1 VTSEELPALDCHAHI
16 APDVTPPQLDALGD
30 VVVFAVTRS
39 LDEAER
45 VSRRADP
52 RLVWGCGVH
61 PAVAEALSA
70 FDERRFR
77 RLLSRFALVGE
88 VGMDRRAGGLDQQAA
103 VLRSIMRA
111 VADEPVLLSL
121 HSAGCADKLVDV
133 LAERPHP
140 GAILHWFL
148 GDDDSLRRAV
158 DFGCFFSV
166 NGSMSEETLSR
177 IPADRMLPETDFPA
191 TKRRG
196 GGRAPGAVKDLEER
210 VASVLGETRESVRR
224 RWYRN
229 LRSIATAS
237 KALDRLP
244 ENLFNLLLAA

>member
-1 VTSEELPALDCHAHI
+1 VISAEFPALDCHAHI
-16 APDVTPPQLDALGD
+16 APDVTLPQLDALGD

-39 LDEAER
+39 LDEAES

-61 PAVAEALSA
+61 PADANALSA

-88 VGMDRRAGGLDQQAA
+88 VGMDRRAGSLDQQAA

-121 HSAGCADKLVDV
+121 HSTGCADKLLDV
-133 LAERPHP
+133 LSERPHP
-140 GAILHWFL
+140 GVILHWFL
-148 GDDDSLRRAV
+148 GDDESLRRAV
-158 DFGCFFSV
+158 DLGCFFSV

-177 IPADRMLPETDFPA
+177 ILPDRILPETDFPA

-196 GGRAPGAVKDLEER
+196 GGSAPGAVKNLEER

-224 RWYRN
+224 LWYRN

-244 ENLFNLLLAA
+244 EDLFDLLLAA